1 MSSVKDQLTNM
12 LSKVM
17 AGTVTREEGSML
29 LNHLVKEDE
38 AGTLREL
45 TYLVDN
51 PPPDVP
57 QKTILHTIAFA
68 RNKAF
73 FKIMASSLENENDE
87 VSVQA
92 AHELARFKTDEAKD
106 VLIEHLSVEAYQI
119 RKASASAFAQGF
131 GAEGIEILKEHIM
144 THPDPLYRATSAQAL
159 LGAGRPGLEA
169 LLPILSSVDPGPVQ
183 TVVEVIGSAGGELS
197 DEDMRRI
204 VDALLLAGDREDALA
219 ITALLEAVAS
229 FGPRAMSL
237 EAYVMAF
244 ADHPSEGVRNA
255 AQGTLEK
262 IRPKGP
268 E

>member
-1 MSSVKDQLTNM
+1 MSSIKDQLSNM

-29 LNHLVKEDE
+29 LNDLLKEGE
-38 AGTLREL
+38 AETLREL
-45 TYLVDN
+45 TYLVEN
-51 PPPDVP
+51 PPPGVP

-106 VLIEHLSVEAYQI
+106 VLIEHLSAETYQI
-119 RKASASAFAQGF
+119 RKASASAFAQSF
-131 GAEGIEILKEHIM
+131 GAEGIEILREHILAP
-144 THPDPLYRATSAQAL
+144 PDPLYRATSAEAL

-169 LLPILSSVDPGPVQ
+169 LLSILSSADPGPIQ
-183 TVVEVIGSAGGELS
+183 AVVEVIGSGGGELS

-219 ITALLEAVAS
+219 ITALLKAVAS

-244 ADHPSEGVRNA
+244 ADHPAEVVRNA

-262 IRPKGP
+262 IRHEGT